1 MTGCINNYDKIRRF
15 SNLDQLLKPKE
26 GMNVIKCD
34 YKFYIMTMIIIAH
47 DNDKGVL
54 GMNMKSRLH
63 PQDLLTF

>member
-1 MTGCINNYDKIRRF
+1 
-15 SNLDQLLKPKE
+15 
-26 GMNVIKCD
+26 
-34 YKFYIMTMIIIAH
+34 MIIIAH